1 MKLTEIKT
9 KTYKYNDE
17 YYVDVIDDGKYYSA
31 WIYKEDYGEKS
42 FIIGVPKESE
52 TEDEFVSS
60 IEDYIEING
69 EIELY
74 EHEIEINEEAFMREV
89 QRDAADTHQCEC
101 NHKCEHEHDDKE
113 STDAPKY
120 VILRQFGHCEECGTS
135 HFISAKYKGI
145 QESRLYTLDSEV
157 ELCTDDKHNP
167 IISLKDFTLE
177 VVETEE
183 FYNMYIHYKD
193 IYPTQYVIGIRKHPN
208 ITCHDDAVDKALV
221 YLPDY
226 IAKYASIYIAGKKYS
241 IGSKDVAGS
250 MDNLEEV
257 EDNLEDDLDDFTED
271 DFPDDDVMNDLY

>member
-1 MKLTEIKT
+1 MMKLTGIKT

-17 YYVDVIDDGKYYSA
+17 YYVDIVDDGKYYNA
-31 WIYKEDYGEKS
+31 WIYKEDYGKKS
-42 FIIGVPKESE
+42 FIVGGLKEFE

-60 IEDYIEING
+60 IENYIEING
-69 EIELY
+69 IIELY
-74 EHEIEINEEAFMREV
+74 EYEMEINEEAFMREV
-89 QRDAADTHQCEC
+89 QRDAADSHQCEC
-101 NHKCEHEHDDKE
+101 NHKHDDKE
-113 STDAPKY
+113 STDAPKH
-120 VILRQFGHCEECGTS
+120 VILRQFAHCEECGTS
-135 HFISAKYKGI
+135 HFIRAKYKGI

-157 ELCTDDKHNP
+157 DLCTDDKHNP

-193 IYPTQYVIGIRKHPN
+193 VYPTQYVFGIRKHPN
-208 ITCHDDAVDKALV
+208 ITCHDDAVDKMLV
-221 YLPDY
+221 YLPDF
-226 IAKYASIYIAGKKYS
+226 IAKYASIYIVGKKYS

-271 DFPDDDVMNDLY
+271 DFLDDDDLY